1 MKAKGMDGLDARILR
16 ILLENS
22 RLSYRKI
29 SRKLGVS
36 VATVMN
42 RVNAMEKG
50 KIITSYTAG
59 LDYEKLGYTI
69 KVVIELRVAKGK
81 LLEVESRI
89 ADHPNVSAVYDITGP
104 FDALVVAVFRSR
116 MELDYFLK
124 KIQTYEFVERTE
136 TKLVLNIMKEKP
148 VLPVG

>member
-1 MKAKGMDGLDARILR
+1 
-16 ILLENS
+16 
-22 RLSYRKI
+22 
-29 SRKLGVS
+29 
-36 VATVMN
+36 MN